1 MRQLGPG
8 PAPAEGAVLPAAAA
22 AAAARWRSSPVSSG
36 SGSPLEKQSRQQWQQ
51 QLDPELAFV
60 EGVVFSAAVVTVV
73 GSTPPQCKGIQVM
86 DRGQ

>member
-1 MRQLGPG
+1 MRQQLRELVEEID
-8 PAPAEGAVLPAAAA
+8 AS
-22 AAAARWRSSPVSSG
+22 ARSRACPCRGSSPASSG
-36 SGSPLEKQSRQQWQQ
+36 SGSGSSLEKQSRQQWQQ

-60 EGVVFSAAVVTVV
+60 EGVVLSAVVVTVV